1 MLLING
7 NPMEK
12 AIGKTI
18 LEVLQ
23 SEGYQV
29 ERVIAE
35 LNEEFIPKA
44 KYESTLLQ
52 EGDVL
57 EVISFVGGG

>member
-1 MLLING
+1 MLWING

-35 LNEEFIPKA
+35 LNEDKFCRRR
-44 KYESTLLQ
+44 
-52 EGDVL
+52 
-57 EVISFVGGG
+57 VIYADHIKWKRI